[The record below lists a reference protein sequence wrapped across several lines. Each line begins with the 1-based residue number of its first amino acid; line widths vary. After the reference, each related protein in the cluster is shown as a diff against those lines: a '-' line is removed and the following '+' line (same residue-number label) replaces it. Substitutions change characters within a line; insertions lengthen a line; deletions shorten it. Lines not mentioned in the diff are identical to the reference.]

1 MSVLDFKAISKA
13 AKPMSVYLQRQT
25 DLEAA
30 EGKSPI
36 SDKPTS
42 EPDSKTLAKSPEP
55 TPSSMETES
64 PLLASAAAA
73 SASNDP
79 KPHVDTPRP
88 PQSATIVV
96 PKLSLDLLDEK
107 QASDH
112 VEPPAPKRRRR
123 GRPPKNVW
131 SNAGESSTA
140 SSAESEWRTVT
151 FRAKKKA
158 PKKKSKS

>member
-1 MSVLDFKAISKA
+1 MATLDFKAISKA

-42 EPDSKTLAKSPEP
+42 EPDSKTSAKSPEP
-55 TPSSMETES
+55 TPNSMETES
-64 PLLASAAAA
+64 VS
-73 SASNDP
+73 SDP

-88 PQSATIVV
+88 PPSQPVVV

-107 QASDH
+107 QASDN

-123 GRPPKNVW
+123 GRPAKNVW
-131 SNAGESSTA
+131 STSGETSTVA
-140 SSAESEWRTVT
+140 SSESEWRIVT
-151 FRAKKKA
+151 FKAKKKP
-158 PKKKSKS
+158 PKRKS